1 MAETETH
8 LGKITISPKYLKTLI
23 GHTAAKCFGVAD
35 LNPCGFCSDFLS
47 RLNGS
52 KPDSEGVSL
61 REKDGKLEIGL
72 HISVML
78 GTNISAAADSLAQK
92 IRYTVEE
99 STGLPVSKVNVYVE
113 DIRS

>member
-8 LGKITISPKYLKTLI
+8 LGKIIISQRYLKNLI
-23 GHTAAKCFGVAD
+23 GHTAARCFGVAD
-35 LNPCGFCSDFLS
+35 MNPCGFYNDFLS
-47 RLNGS
+47 RLNRS
-52 KPDSEGVSL
+52 KSESEGVSL
-61 REKDGKLEIGL
+61 REKNGKLEIGL

-78 GTNISAAADSLAQK
+78 GTNISAAADSLAHK